1 MEFGGYKMSEN
12 VLKNRNYLLLFIG
25 GVVSNLGSHVY
36 NFAISYYIYEIAT
49 PTIAGIYLATSGL
62 VYFALA
68 PFGGA
73 IVDRLDKVK
82 VVWMTDY
89 IRGISVVIAGFI
101 ILSGVNLTITLIVLF
116 ATSVVLGINGAL
128 FNPAASSL
136 PPHILEENQLQQS
149 SSLSQG
155 MFALYMI
162 IGAIIGGAIYSLLD
176 IEWIFII
183 NGVSFI
189 LSGFSEMFI
198 QLKTQVEIVKMSFVT
213 IVVDIKDG
221 FLYLIT
227 LKPILMLVIVASL
240 LNFFTAPVI
249 VNGLPY
255 LFAVELKAE
264 PIYLSILYS
273 FYPIGIIITSIVLG
287 SVAQKKRVS
296 PIIIKG
302 LYGMAISFSVFV
314 IGTHYVV
321 GGQLPFWIYM
331 IISSTA
337 ILITGIFNGMIN
349 IPFNVAVMK
358 TVDKQMLGRVS
369 SVLGT
374 ISNGLTP
381 IAIGLA
387 GVVIDNFGALS
398 IFYIGAV
405 SIFITGL
412 LASSNKHIKQL

>member
-1 MEFGGYKMSEN
+1 MGEN
-12 VLKNRNYLLLFIG
+12 VLKNKNYLLLFLG

-36 NFAISYYIYEIAT
+36 NFAISYYIYVIAT

-62 VYFALA
+62 VYFVIA

-101 ILSGVNLTITLIVLF
+101 ILSGVGTTIILITLFV
-116 ATSVVLGINGAL
+116 TSVVLGINGAL
-128 FNPAASSL
+128 FNPAAGSL

-162 IGAIIGGAIYSLLD
+162 LGSIIGGAIYSFLE

-183 NGVSFI
+183 NGASFI

-198 QLKTQVEIVKMSFVT
+198 QLRTQVEKVKMSFSI

-221 FLYLIT
+221 FLYLLK
-227 LKPILMLVIVASL
+227 LKPIFMLVVVTSL

-249 VNGLPY
+249 VNGFPY
-255 LFAVELKAE
+255 LFAIELEAD
-264 PIYLSILYS
+264 PIYLSLLYS
-273 FYPIGIIITSIVLG
+273 FYPIGIIITSIILG
-287 SVAQKKRVS
+287 TVAQKNRVS

-302 LYGMAISFSVFV
+302 LYGMAVFFSVFV
-314 IGTHYVV
+314 VGTHYVV
-321 GGQLPFWIYM
+321 GGQLSFWM
-331 IISSTA
+331 FMVISSVA

-349 IPFNVAVMK
+349 IPFNVAIYKMVEK
-358 TVDKQMLGRVS
+358 EMLGRVS

-387 GVVIDNFGALS
+387 GVVIDN
-398 IFYIGAV
+398 
-405 SIFITGL
+405 
-412 LASSNKHIKQL
+412 

>member
-1 MEFGGYKMSEN
+1 MGEN
-12 VLKNRNYLLLFIG
+12 VLKNKNYLLLFLG
-25 GVVSNLGSHVY
+25 SVVSNLGSHVY

-49 PTIAGIYLATSGL
+49 PTMAGIYLATSGL
-62 VYFALA
+62 VYFVLA

-89 IRGISVVIAGFI
+89 IRGISVVIAGFA
-101 ILSGVNLTITLIVLF
+101 ILSGISLTITLIILF
-116 ATSVVLGINGAL
+116 STSIILGINGAL
-128 FNPAASSL
+128 FNPAAGSL
-136 PPHILEENQLQQS
+136 PPHILQENQLQQS

-162 IGAIIGGAIYSLLD
+162 LGSIIGGAIYSFLD

-198 QLKTQVEIVKMSFVT
+198 QLKTQLEKVSMSFKT

-221 FLYLIT
+221 FFYLLK
-227 LKPILMLVIVASL
+227 LKPILMLVVVASL
-240 LNFFTAPVI
+240 LNFFTAPVV

-255 LFAVELKAE
+255 LFAIELEKE
-264 PIYLSILYS
+264 PIYLSILNS

-287 SVAQKKRVS
+287 SVAQRKRVS

-314 IGTHYVV
+314 IGTHFIV
-321 GGQLPFWIYM
+321 GGQIPFWVFIV
-331 IISSTA
+331 ISAVS
-337 ILITGIFNGMIN
+337 ILIMGVFNGMVN

-358 TVDKQMLGRVS
+358 TVNKEMLGRVS
-369 SVLGT
+369 SVIGT

-387 GVVIDNFGALS
+387 GVVIDNFGIMV
-398 IFYIGAV
+398 IFYIAAV
-405 SIFITGL
+405 SIFVTGL
-412 LASSNKHIKQL
+412 LASSNKHIRQL

>member
-1 MEFGGYKMSEN
+1 MGKS
-12 VLKNRNYLLLFIG
+12 VLKNKNYLLLFLG
-25 GVVSNLGSHVY
+25 SVVSNLGTHVY

-62 VYFALA
+62 VYFILS

-89 IRGISVVIAGFI
+89 IRGFSVVVAGFVI
-101 ILSGVNLTITLIVLF
+101 FSGVSLTITLVVLF
-116 ATSVVLGINGAL
+116 ITSVILGITGAL
-128 FNPAASSL
+128 FNPAAGSL

-149 SSLSQG
+149 SSLTQG

-162 IGAIIGGAIYSLLD
+162 LGSIIGGAIYSFLK

-198 QLKTQVEIVKMSFVT
+198 QLRTQLEKVKMSLVT

-221 FLYLIT
+221 FIYLLK
-227 LKPILMLVIVASL
+227 LKPILMLVVVASL
-240 LNFFTAPVI
+240 LNFFTAPVV

-255 LFAVELKAE
+255 LFAVELKTE
-264 PIYLSILYS
+264 PIYLSILNS

-296 PIIIKG
+296 PTIIKG

-314 IGTHYVV
+314 IVTHFIV
-321 GGQLPFWIYM
+321 GGKIPFWLFM
-331 IISSTA
+331 VISVVS
-337 ILITGIFNGMIN
+337 ILIMGIFNGMIN

-358 TVDKQMLGRVS
+358 TVDKEMLGRVS
-369 SVLGT
+369 SVIGT

-387 GVVIDNFGALS
+387 GIVIDNFGILV
-398 IFYIGAV
+398 IFYIAAT
-405 SIFITGL
+405 SIFVTGL
-412 LASSNKHIKQL
+412 LASTNKHIKQL

>member
-1 MEFGGYKMSEN
+1 MGEN
-12 VLKNRNYLLLFIG
+12 VLKNRNYLLLFLG
-25 GVVSNLGSHVY
+25 SVVSNLGSHVY
-36 NFAISYYIYEIAT
+36 NFAISYYIYEIAS
-49 PTIAGIYLATSGL
+49 PTVAGIYLATGGL
-62 VYFALA
+62 VYFVLS

-89 IRGISVVIAGFI
+89 IRGISVVIAGLVIYSGTSLTLTLI
-101 ILSGVNLTITLIVLF
+101 ILFV
-116 ATSVVLGINGAL
+116 TSIILGINGAL

-149 SSLSQG
+149 SSLTQG

-162 IGAIIGGAIYSLLD
+162 LGSVIGGAIYSFLD

-198 QLKTQVEIVKMSFVT
+198 QLRTQLEKVRMSFS
-213 IVVDIKDG
+213 IILVDIKDG
-221 FLYLIT
+221 FFYLLK
-227 LKPILMLVIVASL
+227 LKPILMLVVVASL
-240 LNFFTAPVI
+240 LNFFTAPAI
-249 VNGLPY
+249 VNGFPY
-255 LFAVELKAE
+255 LFAIELKTD
-264 PIYLSILYS
+264 PIYLSILNS
-273 FYPIGIIITSIVLG
+273 FFPIGIIITSIILS
-287 SVAQKKRVS
+287 SVAQKNRVS

-302 LYGMAISFSVFV
+302 IYGMAISFSIFV

-321 GGQLPFWIYM
+321 GGQLPFWIFM
-331 IISSTA
+331 IISSFA
-337 ILITGIFNGMIN
+337 ILITGIFNGMVN
-349 IPFNVAVMK
+349 IPFSVAIMK
-358 TVDKQMLGRVS
+358 TVDKEMLGRVS
-369 SVLGT
+369 SVIAT

-387 GVVIDNFGALS
+387 GVVIDNFGVMV
-398 IFYIGAV
+398 IFYVAGI

-412 LASSNKHIKQL
+412 LASSNKDIKQL

>member
-1 MEFGGYKMSEN
+1 MGEN
-12 VLKNRNYLLLFIG
+12 VLKNKNYLLLFLG

-36 NFAISYYIYEIAT
+36 NFAISYYIYVIAT

-62 VYFALA
+62 VYFVIA

-101 ILSGVNLTITLIVLF
+101 ILSGVGTTIILITLFV
-116 ATSVVLGINGAL
+116 TSVVLGINGAL
-128 FNPAASSL
+128 FNPAAGSL

-162 IGAIIGGAIYSLLD
+162 LGSIIGGAIYSFLE

-183 NGVSFI
+183 NGASFI

-198 QLKTQVEIVKMSFVT
+198 QLRTQVEKVKMSFSI

-221 FLYLIT
+221 FLYLLK
-227 LKPILMLVIVASL
+227 LKPIFMLVVVTSL

-249 VNGLPY
+249 VNGFPY
-255 LFAVELKAE
+255 LFAIELEAD
-264 PIYLSILYS
+264 PIYLSLLYS
-273 FYPIGIIITSIVLG
+273 FYPIGIIITSIILG
-287 SVAQKKRVS
+287 TVAQKNRVS

-302 LYGMAISFSVFV
+302 LYGMAVFFSVFV
-314 IGTHYVV
+314 VGTHYVV
-321 GGQLPFWIYM
+321 GGQLSFWM
-331 IISSTA
+331 FMVISSVA

-349 IPFNVAVMK
+349 IPFNVAIYKMVEK
-358 TVDKQMLGRVS
+358 EMLGRVS

-387 GVVIDNFGALS
+387 GVVIDNLGIMILFYVGAGS
-398 IFYIGAV
+398 IFV
-405 SIFITGL
+405 TSL
-412 LASSNKHIKQL
+412 LASTNKHIKQL